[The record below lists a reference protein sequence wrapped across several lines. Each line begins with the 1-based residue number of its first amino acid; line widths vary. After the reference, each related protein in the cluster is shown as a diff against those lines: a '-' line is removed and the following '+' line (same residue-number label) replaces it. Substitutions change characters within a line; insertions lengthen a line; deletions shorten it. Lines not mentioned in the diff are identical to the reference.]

1 MTTGN
6 IPCGIAIPQSFAS
19 SINVELI
26 REFLARAEELGYDSL
41 WVQEQ
46 IISDSAILEPVV
58 LLTYAAALT
67 SKPRLGT
74 SVLLTVIRN
83 PVQLAKS
90 LASLDQL
97 SHGRLIAGVGIGGP
111 HVPEAV
117 FGVPGERRAR
127 RFVEG
132 LQVMK
137 AFWTQPRATVNGEF
151 WRFENVPMEPKPAQK
166 PHPPLWFGARDAVG
180 LRRAVR
186 HGDGWMGAGSASA
199 AEFVSQVGLMRRLL
213 DEAKRDPASF
223 AVSKRVYLAVDDD
236 RSRAERR
243 LREWFGMRYKNAD
256 MGPRVSIF
264 GNRAECIDKLGD
276 LVRAGARHLLL
287 NPVFDEMEHL
297 ELLARDVIPSLP
309 GASRPTTPEPA

>member
-1 MTTGN
+1 MAIGS
-6 IPCGIAIPQSFAS
+6 IPCGIAIPQSFADP
-19 SINVELI
+19 SIDAGLI
-26 REFLARAEELGYDSL
+26 RQFIPRAETLGYEGL

-46 IISDSAILEPVV
+46 IIGDSPILEPVT

-67 SKPRLGT
+67 TKPHLGT

-97 SHGRLIAGVGIGGP
+97 SHGRLIVGVGIGGP

-117 FGVPGERRAR
+117 FGVSSERRGR

-137 AFWTQPRATVNGEF
+137 ELWTQPRATMSGEF
-151 WRFENVPMEPKPAQK
+151 WQFENVPMEPKPAQK

-180 LRRAVR
+180 LKRAAR
-186 HGDGWMGAGSASA
+186 LGDGWMGAGSSSSA
-199 AEFVSQVGLMRRLL
+199 DFVKQSELLRGFL
-213 DEAKRDPASF
+213 DEAKRDPDKF
-223 AVSKRVYLAVDDD
+223 AVSKRVYIAIDDD
-236 RSRAERR
+236 RPRAEQR
-243 LREWFGMRYKNAD
+243 LRDWFGMRYKNAD
-256 MGPRVSIF
+256 MASRVSIW
-264 GNRAECIDKLGD
+264 GSRAECIDKLGE
-276 LVRAGARHLLL
+276 LIRAGAQHLML

-297 ELLARDVIPSLP
+297 ELLASDVISKL
-309 GASRPTTPEPA
+309 